1 MPAEKD
7 ETPSAPGGGKGL
19 RFVVQLWG
27 MISAVTMIS
36 TGLFVILTGLF
47 SADCFIAGI
56 VQVSVGVLVVPLE
69 APVFCTSF
77 ERLTK
82 VSDFVERTFRYW
94 MRAGLYL
101 ILAIVPLFLC
111 LELSTF
117 IGCGALGILAA
128 LHCLLTIGKR
138 GKDAETKTTRE
149 FSSTAN
155 KDEDIEMR
163 ANLITATGDP
173 NELNTY

>member
-1 MPAEKD
+1 MPTEKD
-7 ETPSAPGGGKGL
+7 ETPASGGKGL
-19 RFVVQLWG
+19 RFLVRVWG
-27 MISAVTMIS
+27 MIAAITMIS
-36 TGLFVILTGLF
+36 TGLFVVLTGLF
-47 SADCFIAGI
+47 SADCFIGGI
-56 VQVSVGVLVVPLE
+56 VQISAGVLVVPFE

-77 ERLTK
+77 ERLNALG
-82 VSDFVERTFRYW
+82 DFVERKFHYW

-101 ILAIVPLFLC
+101 VLAIVPLFLC

-138 GKDAETKTTRE
+138 GVDAETKTTRE
-149 FSSTAN
+149 FSSTSN
-155 KDEDIEMR
+155 KDEDVEMR
-163 ANLITATGDP
+163 ANLITASGDP